1 MRTTNIEK
9 EDGDIVKVDR
19 QTIDLKTLQEQLAR
33 AEEMVVNLEKML
45 ADEVATVNNIKSEIA
60 TFRSL
65 ER

>member
-9 EDGDIVKVDR
+9 EDGDIVRVDR